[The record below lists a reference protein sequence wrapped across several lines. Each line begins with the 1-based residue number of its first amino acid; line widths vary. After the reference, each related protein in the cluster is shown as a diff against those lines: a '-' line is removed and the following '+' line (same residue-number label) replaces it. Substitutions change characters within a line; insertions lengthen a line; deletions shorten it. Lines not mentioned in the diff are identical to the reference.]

1 VKEMNEKVFILGRKI
16 KKMGGKVSRMNKKP
30 VHFGEI
36 RARDYGLDLA
46 PLQ

>member
-1 VKEMNEKVFILGRKI
+1 MKMNEKVFILNRKI
-16 KKMGGKVSRMNKKP
+16 EKMKGKVSRMNKKT